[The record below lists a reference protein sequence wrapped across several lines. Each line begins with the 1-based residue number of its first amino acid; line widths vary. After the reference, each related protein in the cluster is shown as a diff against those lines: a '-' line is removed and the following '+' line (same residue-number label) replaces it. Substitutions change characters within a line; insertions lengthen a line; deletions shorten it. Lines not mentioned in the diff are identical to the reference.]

1 VHIILCTNTIPL
13 LRRIILKNEV
23 KSQKLDKKEA
33 EALLEY
39 IAMEEC
45 RTKKII
51 ETLCGSE
58 LEKYFKWLDA
68 YCEEHNCSHE
78 EGLNRLI

>member
-1 VHIILCTNTIPL
+1 MQKYFQGKKLHKNT
-13 LRRIILKNEV
+13 
-23 KSQKLDKKEA
+23 A

-39 IAMEEC
+39 IAMEKC
-45 RTKKII
+45 KTKKII
-51 ETLCGSE
+51 ETLCASE

-78 EGLNRLI
+78 EGLNRLINSSR